1 MYIICVLVCKLKLAL
16 WFDINVLIQPGAIT
30 RMNMMMIESSRRWVL
45 PLCNVYL
52 AVVVVLRAAFIF
64 GEEQVLR

>member
-1 MYIICVLVCKLKLAL
+1 MYIMCVLVCKLKLAL

-52 AVVVVLRAAFIF
+52 AVVLRAAFV